1 MLQKARKGYD
11 IDTYHLDGRTV
22 NSVMQDL
29 LQVKALTEQYREAN
43 SPFQSLLFVYEEYG
57 EIGCIKGTNATAY
70 INALLEAQGCSVR
83 YNSQRIRK
91 SGANYIYR
99 EVAKDLRKYKKRM
112 RHTYSTFIQHYKQVA
127 EADNQTTLADAVQ
140 TMQSYFTGREIST
153 DIIIIDKDETEL
165 QQTPT
170 GLCASKGNDIEA
182 QQYHKEHRLLHK
194 NNGREA
200 TWCSDYLACIWCKY
214 FRTVADP
221 EHVWQLLSYRDYV
234 LADMRASVSS
244 LEGNEQQ
251 IEAMEILKNRV
262 NEILRQLDIRNP
274 QAVEQAEEMQRSQ
287 GMHPFWSFAISAV
300 TV

>member
-1 MLQKARKGYD
+1 
-11 IDTYHLDGRTV
+11 
-22 NSVMQDL
+22 
-29 LQVKALTEQYREAN
+29 
-43 SPFQSLLFVYEEYG
+43 
-57 EIGCIKGTNATAY
+57 
-70 INALLEAQGCSVR
+70 
-83 YNSQRIRK
+83 
-91 SGANYIYR
+91 
-99 EVAKDLRKYKKRM
+99 
-112 RHTYSTFIQHYKQVA
+112 
-127 EADNQTTLADAVQ
+127 
-140 TMQSYFTGREIST
+140 
-153 DIIIIDKDETEL
+153 
-165 QQTPT
+165 
-170 GLCASKGNDIEA
+170 SKGDDIEA

-262 NEILRQLDIRNP
+262 NEILRQLGIRNP

-287 GMHPFWSFAISAV
+287 GMHPFWSFAISA
-300 TV
+300 